1 MLKDWKKQMNN
12 KILKAVQIF
21 FQIVIVLLITGAGI
35 GGYLYF
41 IKHKPAVKQKGKDA
55 PKPVFVDVL
64 ELKQE
69 NADILVQAM
78 GEVRPSKEI
87 DLKAEVA
94 GEIVEISDS
103 FYPGGIV
110 KKGDLLVKIDQAD
123 FLIALEKSRTRVKKA
138 RASLALEQGKQKS
151 AEKELLMYEKS
162 EEYTLADRSLA
173 LRKPQLASAQADL
186 ESAVSDLDQAR
197 LDLSRTLIKAPFD
210 AIVIERH
217 VNQGSCITS
226 QETLASLYGTDTYWV
241 TAFVPSD
248 RIPVL
253 SKKTGQ
259 AEVVLESQTSDI
271 KRNGRLKSITGRITE
286 KSRLAEVL
294 VEIDDPLGL
303 ESGSAPLLAKDY
315 VALSIKID
323 TVKDIIAL
331 PRKYVH
337 DNHYVWIYDNGRLK
351 IKRINIFWK
360 NKNNVLVREGLLPG
374 EKIITSAITIPV
386 DGMPV
391 AVNLKDSPLEKK

>member
-1 MLKDWKKQMNN
+1 MNN

>member
-1 MLKDWKKQMNN
+1 MSN
-12 KILKAVQIF
+12 KTLKAVQIF
-21 FQIVIVLLITGAGI
+21 FQIVIVLIITAAGI
-35 GGYLYF
+35 GGYIYF

-55 PKPVFVDVL
+55 PRPVFVDVL

-69 NADILVQAM
+69 KADILVQAM

-87 DLKAEVA
+87 ELNAEVS

-110 KKGDLLVKIDQAD
+110 KKGDILVKIDQAD
-123 FLIALEKSRTRVKKA
+123 FLIAVEKSRTRVKKA
-138 RASLALEQGKQKS
+138 RASLELEQGKQTS

-162 EEYTLADRSLA
+162 EEYTLEDRSLA

-186 ESAVSDLDQAR
+186 ESAVSDLDQAV
-197 LDLSRTLIKAPFD
+197 LDLSRTIINAPFD

-217 VNQGSCITS
+217 VNQGSCVTT
-226 QETLASLYGTDTYWV
+226 QETLASLYGTETYWV

-248 RIPVL
+248 QIPVL

-271 KRNGRLKSITGRITE
+271 KRKGRLKSITGRIAE

-294 VEIDDPLGL
+294 IEIDDPLGL
-303 ESGSAPLLAKDY
+303 ESGSAPLLTRDY
-315 VALSIKID
+315 VALSIKIE
-323 TVKDIIAL
+323 TIEEIIAL
-331 PRKYVH
+331 PRKYVR
-337 DNHYVWIYDNGRLK
+337 DNHYVWIYDDGRLK

-360 NKNNVLVREGLLPG
+360 DRNSILVRDGLFPG

-391 AVNLKDSPLEKK
+391 AVNLKDPPLEKK

>member
-1 MLKDWKKQMNN
+1 MSN
-12 KILKAVQIF
+12 KTLKAVQIF
-21 FQIVIVLLITGAGI
+21 FQIVIVLMITGAGI

-41 IKHKPAVKQKGKDA
+41 INHKPAVKQKGKEA

-87 DLKAEVA
+87 ELNAEVS

-103 FYPGGIV
+103 FYPGGVV
-110 KKGDLLVKIDQAD
+110 KKGDILVKIDQAD
-123 FLIALEKSRTRVKKA
+123 FLIAVEKSRTRVKKA
-138 RASLALEQGKQKS
+138 RASLELEQGKQKS

-162 EEYTLADRSLA
+162 EEYTLEDRSLA

-186 ESAVSDLDQAR
+186 ESAVSDLNQAR
-197 LDLSRTLIKAPFD
+197 LDLSRTIINAPFD

-217 VNQGSCITS
+217 VNQGSCITT

-259 AEVVLESQTSDI
+259 AEVVLTSQTSDI
-271 KRNGRLKSITGRITE
+271 KRKGRLKSITGRIAE

-294 VEIDDPLGL
+294 IEIDDPLGL

-315 VALSIKID
+315 VALSIKIE
-323 TVKDIIAL
+323 TVEEIIAL
-331 PRKYVH
+331 PRKYVR
-337 DNHYVWIYDNGRLK
+337 DNHYVWIYDNDKLK

-360 NKNNVLVREGLLPG
+360 NRNNVLVREGLFPG